1 MNILHTECNPEM
13 AKDRKL
19 PYNSYLVC
27 YMGEDQVLKHDIAM
41 SGTAVELFDTY
52 YDKYKK
58 GFQWLKQTEG
68 RVTPALW
75 KSKNTPEPEPPK
87 RKSRKKRE
95 RE

>member
-1 MNILHTECNPEM
+1 MNILHTECNPDM

-27 YMGEDQVLKHDIAM
+27 YMGEDQVLKHDIAI
-41 SGTAVELFDTY
+41 SGTAVELFDSY

-58 GFQWLKQTEG
+58 GFQWFKQTEG

-75 KSKNTPEPEPPK
+75 KSQNQPEPPK
-87 RKSRKKRE
+87 KRVRKKRE

>member
-1 MNILHTECNPEM
+1 MNILHAECNPEM
-13 AKDRKL
+13 AKDKKL
-19 PYNSYLVC
+19 PYNAYLVC
-27 YMGEDQVLKHDIAM
+27 YMGEDQVIKHDIAM

-68 RVTPALW
+68 RITPALW

-87 RKSRKKRE
+87 RKTRKKRE

>member
-1 MNILHTECNPEM
+1 MNILHEACSPDM

-27 YMGEDQVLKHDIAM
+27 YMGEDQVLKHDIAI
-41 SGTAVELFDTY
+41 SGTAVELFDNY

-58 GFQWLKQTEG
+58 GFQWFKQTEG

-75 KSKNTPEPEPPK
+75 KSQNQPEPPK
-87 RKSRKKRE
+87 KKVRKKRE

>member
-13 AKDRKL
+13 AKDKKL
-19 PYNSYLVC
+19 PYNAYLVC
-27 YMGEDQVLKHDIAM
+27 YMGEDQVIKHDIAM

>member
-1 MNILHTECNPEM
+1 MNILLTECNHDI
-13 AKDRKL
+13 AQDKKL
-19 PYNSYLVC
+19 PYNAYLVC
-27 YMGEDQVLKHDIAM
+27 YMGEDKVIKHDIAM
-41 SGTAVELFDTY
+41 SGTATELFDTY

-75 KSKNTPEPEPPK
+75 KSKNEPEPPK
-87 RKSRKKRE
+87 KKVRKKRE

>member
-1 MNILHTECNPEM
+1 MNILHAECNPEM
-13 AKDRKL
+13 AKDKKL
-19 PYNSYLVC
+19 PYNAYLVC
-27 YMGEDQVLKHDIAM
+27 YMGEDQVIKHDIAM

>member
-68 RVTPALW
+68 RITPALC
-75 KSKNTPEPEPPK
+75 KSKNEPEPPK
-87 RKSRKKRE
+87 KKVRKKRE

>member
-58 GFQWLKQTEG
+58 LYHYVKGGNDGLNKI
-68 RVTPALW
+68 
-75 KSKNTPEPEPPK
+75 
-87 RKSRKKRE
+87 KRE
-95 RE
+95 QMFVQLLEALQELSLIHI

>member
-1 MNILHTECNPEM
+1 MNILHAECNPEM
-13 AKDRKL
+13 AKDKKL
-19 PYNSYLVC
+19 PYNAYLVC
-27 YMGEDQVLKHDIAM
+27 YMGEDQVIKHDIAM

-68 RVTPALW
+68 RITPALW

>member
-19 PYNSYLVC
+19 PYNAYLVC
-27 YMGEDQVLKHDIAM
+27 YMGEDQVIKHDIAM

-68 RVTPALW
+68 RITPALW

>member
-1 MNILHTECNPEM
+1 MNILHEACNPDM

-19 PYNSYLVC
+19 PYNAYLVC
-27 YMGEDQVLKHDIAM
+27 YMGEDQVIKHDIAM
-41 SGTAVELFDTY
+41 SGTATELFDTY

-75 KSKNTPEPEPPK
+75 KSKNEPAAPPK
-87 RKSRKKRE
+87 RKTRKKRE